1 MTPKRIKKKAAGA
14 NYTEP
19 MKKKPAGK
27 KKPAAI
33 IKKDGM

>member
-14 NYTEP
+14 TYTAP